1 MGKFDLNRRQFLG
14 ALSLGTAHLM
24 FHNPLYGAT
33 GRFTSVDPLQRVT
46 LGNTGIETTLLGYGT
61 GIVGGNRSSF
71 LTRQDKAKSIATLR
85 HAYDRGI
92 RMFDNA
98 DTYGTHGL
106 VAEALKGMNRE
117 EVVLTSKIW
126 TRQGGIPEPERP
138 DANIVVD
145 RFRKELK
152 TDYIDVV
159 QLHCMVDAQW
169 TDGERKQMDILED
182 LKAKGIIRAHGMS
195 VHTLEAMIA
204 GVNDPWVD
212 VLHARIN
219 PFGIAMDKPD
229 PAEVVEVIHQ
239 MHSSGR
245 GVIGMKLVGDGKLRD
260 ESEKIDQSLKFVLG
274 LGSVDMMIVG
284 FETEAQIDNYL
295 DRMDKALK
303 ELSRSTAVL

>member
-24 FHNPLYGAT
+24 FNNPLYGAA
-33 GRFTSVDPLQRVT
+33 GRFSSVDPLQRVT
-46 LGNTGIETTLLGYGT
+46 LGKTGIETTLLGYGT
-61 GIVGGNRSSF
+61 GIHGGSRSSF
-71 LTRQDKAKSIATLR
+71 LTRQDHAKSIATLR

-92 RMFDNA
+92 RMFDCA
-98 DTYGTHGL
+98 DTYGTHSL
-106 VAEALKGMNRE
+106 VAEAMKGMDRE
-117 EVVLTSKIW
+117 KIVLTSKIW
-126 TRQGGIPEPERP
+126 TRAGAIPEPERP

-145 RFRKELK
+145 RFRKELN

-169 TDGERKQMDILED
+169 TDGERRQMDILED
-182 LKAKGIIRAHGMS
+182 LKSKGVIRAHGTS
-195 VHTLEAMIA
+195 VHSLEAMMA
-204 GVNDPWVD
+204 GVKDPWVD

-239 MHSSGR
+239 MHNSGR
-245 GVIGMKLVGDGKLRD
+245 GVIGMKLVGDGDLRD

-284 FETEAQIDNYL
+284 FESEAQIDNYL
-295 DRMDKALK
+295 QRMEKALK
-303 ELSRSTAVL
+303 ENA